1 MNSIIQKPWGTYQVL
16 DQNKNY
22 LTKKI
27 IVKPN
32 GKLSL
37 QSHNHRSEHW
47 MITQGKHEITINK
60 KKFFKRLKKLHVPD
74 EEIFQKKIVVHEK
87 QKDEAIPKYI
97 IAYPRLFKC
106 HILEDNGSLYI
117 LTISLFISLYI
128 FLLVA

>member
-16 DQNKNY
+16 DQCKNY

-47 MITQGKHEITINK
+47 IVVEGTAEVLINDKIKILKTNESIFIPKQSKHSLTNNQDNNLILIEVWYGD
-60 KKFFKRLKKLHVPD
+60 LLD
-74 EEIFQKKIVVHEK
+74 EE
-87 QKDEAIPKYI
+87 DI
-97 IAYPRLFKC
+97 IRF
-106 HILEDNGSLYI
+106 EDIYGR
-117 LTISLFISLYI
+117 
-128 FLLVA
+128 V

>member
-47 MITQGKHEITINK
+47 IVVEGAAEVLINDKIRILKTNESIFIPKQSKHSLTNNHDNDLVLIEIWYGD
-60 KKFFKRLKKLHVPD
+60 FLD
-74 EEIFQKKIVVHEK
+74 EEDIIRF
-87 QKDEAIPKYI
+87 KDIYG
-97 IAYPRLFKC
+97 R
-106 HILEDNGSLYI
+106 
-117 LTISLFISLYI
+117 
-128 FLLVA
+128 V